1 MGPTAELYASTHHVL
16 AVSLV
21 YALQAISLA
30 LFAMAEAS
38 SASFLGC
45 AVPAVVAA
53 GIGLS
58 VRSSCRCSSLQPHMH
73 TGLVTDALRVAWF
86 RR

>member
-30 LFAMAEAS
+30 LFAMADAS
-38 SASFLGC
+38 SASCLGC
-45 AVPAVVAA
+45 AIPAVVAA
-53 GIGLS
+53 AS
-58 VRSSCRCSSLQPHMH
+58 
-73 TGLVTDALRVAWF
+73 
-86 RR
+86 

>member
-30 LFAMAEAS
+30 LFAMADAS
-38 SASFLGC
+38 SASCLGC
-45 AVPAVVAA
+45 AIPAVVAA
-53 GIGLS
+53 AS
-58 VRSSCRCSSLQPHMH
+58 VWPCEAAAAVARCSRACRP
-73 TGLVTDALRVAWF
+73 AW
-86 RR
+86 